1 MSARPERE
9 ARLVLSTTADLDSA
23 RGLARTLVE
32 ERLAACCNLV
42 GGLTSV
48 YRWQGA
54 VEEAAEVLLVI
65 KTSAARLA
73 ALEARLAELHPYDVP
88 ELVVLTPE
96 RVAPDYLAWLLEA
109 VD

>member
-9 ARLVLSTTADLDSA
+9 ARLVLSTAADLDSA
-23 RGLARTLVE
+23 RGLARALIE